1 MKSKSYILFLSGAF
15 LLTSCGATR
24 YAPEQDDIETHNIG
38 ITQID
43 RRSNT
48 TSITTVDRD
57 ESMDNGNVSI
67 LDMLRRVPGVVV
79 GGGNSI
85 TIRGASSIHM
95 STEPLFVVDGMTV
108 GTGYQAVSAL
118 NPNNINRISVL
129 KGPAASIYGV
139 RAANGVIVI
148 EMKSAKMERR
158 KVN

>member
-1 MKSKSYILFLSGAF
+1 MKSKSYFLLLIGAF
-15 LLTSCGATR
+15 LLASCGAPR
-24 YAPEQDDIETHNIG
+24 YADEDYDVETHNIG
-38 ITQID
+38 ITKVD

-57 ESMDNGNVSI
+57 EAMDNGNVSI

-79 GGGNSI
+79 GGDNSI

-108 GTGYQAVSAL
+108 GSGYQAVSSL
-118 NPNNINRISVL
+118 NPNDINRISVL

-148 EMKSAKMERR
+148 EMKGAKMERR